1 MKELEA
7 RAKEDRKKNKEV
19 EDRYRRLS
27 QENGAL
33 TAKMM
38 FLKEK
43 LDFKSNVKKLNI
55 EDFRQLVMSN
65 SMVNE
70 SIASFLEKLNVIKTE
85 TMKMEMEM
93 EYSS

>member
-1 MKELEA
+1 M
-7 RAKEDRKKNKEV
+7 
-19 EDRYRRLS
+19 
-27 QENGAL
+27 
-33 TAKMM
+33 TAKMT

-55 EDFRQLVMSN
+55 EDFRQLIMSN

-70 SIASFLEKLNVIKTE
+70 SIASFLEKLNVVKTE